1 MFRINSIPL
10 WVWVLGALLLLL
22 VLLKFITRSLVF
34 LITAAAIVFL
44 TIFANLTVQNYLK
57 TNDWKRAFERTLE
70 DFKKL
75 FKSSLG

>member
-1 MFRINSIPL
+1 MFKADSIPL

-22 VLLKFITRSLVF
+22 VLLKFITRLLVF

-44 TIFANLTVQNYLK
+44 TIFANLTVHNYLK
-57 TNDWKRAFERTLE
+57 TNDWKKAFKKTLE

>member
-1 MFRINSIPL
+1 MFRADSVPF

-22 VLLKFITRSLVF
+22 ILLKFITRLLVF

-44 TIFANLTVQNYLK
+44 TIFANLTVQNYSK
-57 TNDWKRAFERTLE
+57 TKDWKRAFEKTLE